1 MAQQN
6 EELEMLKPYKIPA
19 VLLFVTVA
27 LLAAGEI
34 ATGTRPLFALFAAG
48 TLISIGITYNVLG
61 GVSTIGG
68 IAFAGFASCTIVIS
82 QFAKVILMEAADKTL
97 ESPELTIKVYFVF
110 YFCAMVGCFVYSR
123 LRARLPRPLEPKT
136 SAQAQLQYG
145 ISVCIGLAANL
156 AYEIYESSPNPE
168 QRASTAHSLGLA
180 FSVLLLFS
188 LVLAVQG
195 KIRTTQG
202 RHSFGIK
209 AFVPWFA
216 TVFFGFIET
225 SRSHMM
231 LSSVVYLFTCYASG
245 YRFRR
250 KHYLAAAAGVAVF
263 AFVISPFEIYARGPM
278 KQLEFRDRISE
289 SVLLVAALPDWSV
302 VKEPSSAGVD
312 SGSREEYYER
322 PGTFVLSRLSAIRA
336 DSNMINACAGGYH
349 YGFTAL
355 KMDFLRSLP
364 RFISKNKPDTDG
376 AEFTGR
382 VTGINAD
389 EVENGEFLI
398 TAVSDSYGA
407 FGWLGVI
414 VVSLF
419 AFPSAFIL
427 YESMFDMRQPW
438 GIVAAGAFC
447 FQFSQA
453 NLGTLMGLAVRAPLA
468 ILLMSYFIGVIV
480 RMIPVQGDEML
491 SVEHAEAN

>member
-1 MAQQN
+1 
-6 EELEMLKPYKIPA
+6 MLKPYKIPA

-27 LLAAGEI
+27 LLAVGEI
-34 ATGTRPLFALFAAG
+34 ATGTRPFFALFMAG
-48 TLISIGITYNVLG
+48 TLICIGITYNVLG

-82 QFAKVILMEAADKTL
+82 QFAKVILMEPADKTL
-97 ESPELTIKVYFVF
+97 ESPELTIRVYFVF
-110 YFCAMVGCFVYSR
+110 YLCALIGCFVYSR
-123 LRARLPRPLEPKT
+123 LRVRVLKPLEPKT
-136 SAQAQLQYG
+136 PAQAQLQYG
-145 ISVCIGLAANL
+145 LSVSIGLVANL
-156 AYEIYESSPNPE
+156 VYEVYESSPNPE

-195 KIRTTQG
+195 TIRGKQG
-202 RHSFGIK
+202 RHSFGFK

-225 SRSHMM
+225 SRSHIM
-231 LSSVVYLFTCYASG
+231 LSSVVYIFTCYASG
-245 YRFRR
+245 YKFRR
-250 KHYLAAAAGVAVF
+250 KHYLAAAAGVAF
-263 AFVISPFEIYARGPM
+263 LAFVVSPFEIYARGPM
-278 KQLEFRDRISE
+278 KQLEFRERLPE
-289 SVLLVAALPDWSV
+289 SVRLVAELPDWSV

-312 SGSREEYYER
+312 SGSREEYFEL

-355 KMDFLRSLP
+355 KMDVQRSLP

-382 VTGINAD
+382 VTGVNAD

-398 TAVSDSYGA
+398 TAISDSYGA

-414 VVSLF
+414 VVALF

-447 FQFSQA
+447 FQFSQV
-453 NLGTLMGLAVRAPLA
+453 NLGALLGLAVRAPLA
-468 ILLMSYFIGVIV
+468 ILLMSYVIGMIV

-491 SVEHAEAN
+491 LVDHAGAD